1 MSLIL
6 NAKGKNADNYTQT
19 QVKAGF
25 YTKQKEV
32 HPYKT
37 SQVVKTG
44 LVLKS
49 LGEKSCEIKC
59 GGKEMARHK
68 HFKILKLKTCKTNIF
83 VVSSWPPLLISQ
95 LFLPVFKAWPVFTAQ
110 LFLRGYYIRQ
120 CLSYYFII
128 ILVII

>member
-25 YTKQKEV
+25 HTKQKEM

-37 SQVVKTG
+37 NQVVKTG

-49 LGEKSCEIKC
+49 LGEKVVKSKVAAKKWP
-59 GGKEMARHK
+59 G
-68 HFKILKLKTCKTNIF
+68 TNI
-83 VVSSWPPLLISQ
+83 
-95 LFLPVFKAWPVFTAQ
+95 
-110 LFLRGYYIRQ
+110 LR
-120 CLSYYFII
+120 S
-128 ILVII
+128 